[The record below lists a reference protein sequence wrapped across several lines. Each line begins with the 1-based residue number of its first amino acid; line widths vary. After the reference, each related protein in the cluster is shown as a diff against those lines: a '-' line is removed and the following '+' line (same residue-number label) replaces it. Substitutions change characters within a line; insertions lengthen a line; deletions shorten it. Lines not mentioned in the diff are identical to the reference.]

1 MPASGKSTRGTRLAA
16 DLELPLI
23 DKDTILES
31 LFNQQVEALDV
42 QPRAQPSRAADGV
55 SQDRANAL
63 NVAVLVFRWR
73 RPRSSQSSGTPI
85 DWLKS
90 AGTRCV
96 EVLVTCP
103 PELAVQRFPNRQR
116 HPGHF
121 DGRWSEAALHAD
133 FAAQQLLG
141 PPGLGPA
148 INAGSSDNSRHEDV
162 RALVSQTLFK
172 LQRSFIPP

>member
-1 MPASGKSTRGTRLAA
+1 LPASGKSTRGTRLAA

-42 QPRAQPSRAADGV
+42 QPRAQLSRAADRV
-55 SQDRANAL
+55 LEDRANTL
-63 NVAVLVFRWR
+63 NVAVLVSWWR

-103 PELAVQRFPNRQR
+103 PELAVHRFLNRQR

-121 DGRWSEAALHAD
+121 DGRWSDAALHAE

-141 PPGLGPA
+141 PPWVGA
-148 INAGSSDNSRHEDV
+148 CD
-162 RALVSQTLFK
+162 
-172 LQRSFIPP
+172 QRGQQRQLKV